1 MLGISARSL
10 AVALGFC
17 ASLCL
22 GGCGKDPPLDT
33 VPSVDLKR
41 FQGQWYEV
49 AKLPRPTQVDCRGTV
64 ATYKLTSD
72 TTLDLVHQCHV
83 GSMTGPLRMSAAHGE
98 VRDTSATAK
107 LSVDFGGFFGDYW
120 VIDLGETYQFAVIGH
135 PSRQYLWILSRT
147 PTLDAATLAGVLKR
161 AQDKGFDTSKLEYTQ
176 QAP

>member
-1 MLGISARSL
+1 MYALRRLAPLLGFVATL
-10 AVALGFC
+10 AVVGC
-17 ASLCL
+17 A
-22 GGCGKDPPLDT
+22 KDAPLDT

-49 AKLPRPTQVDCRGTV
+49 AKLPRPTQVDCRGTT

-83 GSMTGPLRMSAAHGE
+83 GSLTGPLRLSAAHAE

-107 LSVDFGGFFGDYW
+107 LAVDFGAGFYGDYW
-120 VIDLGETYQFAVIGH
+120 VIDLGENYQYAVIGH

-147 PTLDAATLAGVLKR
+147 PSLDTAVLGKLLDR
-161 AQDKGFDTSKLEYTQ
+161 AREKGFDTSKLEYTQ
-176 QAP
+176 QTP